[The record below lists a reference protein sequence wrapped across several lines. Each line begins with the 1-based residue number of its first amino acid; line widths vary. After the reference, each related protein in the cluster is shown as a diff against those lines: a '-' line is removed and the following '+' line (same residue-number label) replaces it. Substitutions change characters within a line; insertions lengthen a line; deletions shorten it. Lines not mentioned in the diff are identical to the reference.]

1 MYIRSEPCHQRS
13 PDLCPSFLGWDA
25 RSTCLCR
32 NAFHSWWVQQIYHRL
47 DYTNHNEGSWY
58 TGPELFKRAGTWF
71 ICNPL
76 GTMVSGYLQ
85 AAAYT
90 NLSGVGGM
98 PGWRWLFII
107 DGIFTIPVALIGFFI
122 FPGIPGSPKPF
133 YMTDRDV
140 ALTKARTTRA
150 KIRQPGNMSLD
161 VFKRTFKRW
170 HIWVFITCY
179 A

>member
-1 MYIRSEPCHQRS
+1 MVVWNFINC
-13 PDLCPSFLGWDA
+13 
-25 RSTCLCR
+25 
-32 NAFHSWWVQQIYHRL
+32 NK
-47 DYTNHNEGSWY
+47 GSWY

-140 ALTKARTTRA
+140 ALAKERTTRA
-150 KIRQPGNMSLD
+150 KIRQPGKMSLD

-170 HIWVFITCY
+170 HIWMFISCY

>member
-1 MYIRSEPCHQRS
+1 
-13 PDLCPSFLGWDA
+13 
-25 RSTCLCR
+25 
-32 NAFHSWWVQQIYHRL
+32 
-47 DYTNHNEGSWY
+47 
-58 TGPELFKRAGTWF
+58 
-71 ICNPL
+71 
-76 GTMVSGYLQ
+76 MVSGYLQ

-90 NLSGVGGM
+90 NRSGVGGM

-133 YMTDRDV
+133 YMTESDI
-140 ALTKARTTRA
+140 ALAKERTKRA
-150 KIRQPGNMSLD
+150 KIRQPGKMSLD

-170 HIWVFITCY
+170 HIWVFILCY